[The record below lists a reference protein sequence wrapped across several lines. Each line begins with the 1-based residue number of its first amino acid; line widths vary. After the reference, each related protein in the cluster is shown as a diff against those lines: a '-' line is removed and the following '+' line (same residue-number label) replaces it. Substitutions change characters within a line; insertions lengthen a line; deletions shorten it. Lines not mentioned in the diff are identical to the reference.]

1 MQYTSTRGNET
12 RVDFRTALL
21 SGLADDGGLYVPTAV
36 PTFSQQDIAS
46 WSWLPFDELAW
57 RVMAPFVGDTLDE
70 PTLRAL
76 VSDSYRGFKHRGIA
90 PLQQIG
96 HNEWIL
102 QLFHGPTRS
111 SKDFA
116 AQLQARLIRHFL
128 GPDCERVM
136 LVGASNGDTA
146 VAAIEALRHC
156 PTARLLALYP
166 SAGTPAD
173 RAAVM
178 RSVASESV
186 SCVPVDGSFDDCQ
199 SLVSALLRAWP
210 CPGLI
215 PVSFNSTNWVGVL
228 AQIVF
233 YFHAA
238 LQLGGG
244 IRPVGFSIPTASFA
258 EIYAGFIAQK
268 MGLPINQIIV
278 STNRND
284 ALHRFIHC
292 NRYSRG
298 STSQTLSPV
307 MDFSLF
313 SNLERFVWELYDRD
327 GGATRALME
336 HFEDCGE
343 LSIGNRQWLHARML
357 FDSYAVDDALI
368 REEIVTL
375 FQETGCAVDPHA
387 ATGAFAGRLHRRNIG
402 APIVTLGQFAPEKSA
417 GLLAELGAWHGE
429 VPACGVG
436 SAGSGPLLAP
446 EDLAGVHEILA
457 RLQAGR

>member
-1 MQYTSTRGNET
+1 MQYTTTRGAKAN
-12 RVDFRTALL
+12 VDFRTALL
-21 SGLADDGGLYVPTAV
+21 SGLAEDGGLYVPSSL
-36 PTFSQQDIAS
+36 PLFSPQEIAS

-57 RVMAPFVGDTLDE
+57 RVIAPFVGDTLDE
-70 PTLRAL
+70 PSLRAL
-76 VSDSYRGFKHRGIA
+76 VSDSYRGFRHRALA

-96 HNEWIL
+96 HNEWVL

-128 GPDCERVM
+128 GQECERAV

-166 SAGTPAD
+166 RAGTPAD
-173 RAAVM
+173 RSDILREAGSDSV
-178 RSVASESV
+178 RSVAVE
-186 SCVPVDGSFDDCQ
+186 GSFDDCQ
-199 SLVSALLRAWP
+199 ALVSRLLRQWP
-210 CPGLI
+210 CPELI
-215 PVSFNSTNWVGVL
+215 PISFNSTNWIGVL

-244 IRPVGFSIPTASFA
+244 IRPVGFSIPAASFA

-268 MGLPINQIIV
+268 MGLPINQIII

-298 STSQTLSPV
+298 SARRTLSPA

-313 SNLERFVWELYDRD
+313 SNLERFVWELYEHD
-327 GGATRALME
+327 GAATRTLME
-336 HFEDCGE
+336 HFDDCGE
-343 LSIGNRQWLHARML
+343 LSIGNRQWLQARLL
-357 FDSYAVDDALI
+357 FDSYAVDDALV
-368 REEIVTL
+368 REEIITL
-375 FQETGCAVDPHA
+375 FRETGSAVDPHT
-387 ATGAFAGRLHRRNIG
+387 ATGAYAGRLHRRNIG

-417 GLLAELGAWHGE
+417 ALLAELGAWHGTLPSLAGGE
-429 VPACGVG
+429 V
-436 SAGSGPLLAP
+436 SGPLLARD
-446 EDLAGVHEILA
+446 DLAGLHEVLMQM
-457 RLQAGR
+457 RAGQ

>member
-1 MQYTSTRGNET
+1 MQYTSTRGTET

-21 SGLADDGGLYVPTAV
+21 SGLAEDGGLYVPASLPV
-36 PTFSQQDIAS
+36 FSPQEIAK

-57 RVMAPFVGDTLDE
+57 RVIAPFVGDTLDE

-76 VSDSYRGFKHRGIA
+76 VSDSYRGFQHRAIA

-102 QLFHGPTRS
+102 ELFHGPTRS

-128 GPDCERVM
+128 GQACERVM
-136 LVGASNGDTA
+136 WVGASNGDTA
-146 VAAIEALRHC
+146 VAAIDALRHC

-166 SAGTPAD
+166 SAGTPPD
-173 RAAVM
+173 RAAIM
-178 RSVASESV
+178 NSADSDSV
-186 SCVPVDGSFDDCQ
+186 SCMAVDGSFDDCQ
-199 SLVSALLRAWP
+199 SLASRLLRAWP
-210 CPGLI
+210 CPELMPI
-215 PVSFNSTNWVGVL
+215 SFNSSNWVGVL

-233 YFHAA
+233 YFHAT

-244 IRPVGFSIPTASFA
+244 VRPVGFSIPTASFA

-284 ALHRFIHC
+284 ALHRFIHS
-292 NRYSRG
+292 NRYSR
-298 STSQTLSPV
+298 SATRQTLSPA

-327 GGATRALME
+327 VGATRALME

-343 LSIGNRQWLHARML
+343 LSIGNRQWLQARML

-375 FQETGCAVDPHA
+375 FHETGSAVDPHT

-417 GLLAELGAWHGE
+417 TLLVELGAWHGA
-429 VPACGVG
+429 VPGQPTGNTA
-436 SAGSGPLLAP
+436 AP
-446 EDLAGVHEILA
+446 RLGRDDLAGLHEALIQ
-457 RLQAGR
+457 LQAAR

>member
-1 MQYTSTRGNET
+1 MQYTTTRGSET

-21 SGLADDGGLYVPTAV
+21 SGLAEDGGLFVPASL
-36 PTFSQQDIAS
+36 PQFSPQEIAS

-57 RVMAPFVGDTLDE
+57 RVIAPFVGDTLDE

-76 VSDSYRGFKHRGIA
+76 VSDSYRGFAHRAIA

-96 HNEWIL
+96 HNEWIM

-128 GPDCERVM
+128 GQNCERVM
-136 LVGASNGDTA
+136 WVGASNGDTA
-146 VAAIEALRHC
+146 VAAIDALRHC

-166 SAGTPAD
+166 QAGTPAD

-178 RSVASESV
+178 RGADSGSV
-186 SCVPVDGSFDDCQ
+186 SCVAVNGSFDDCQ
-199 SLVSALLRAWP
+199 SLVTRLLREWP
-210 CPGLI
+210 CPALI
-215 PVSFNSTNWVGVL
+215 PISFNSTNWVGVL

-244 IRPVGFSIPTASFA
+244 TRPVGFSIPTASFA

-292 NRYSRG
+292 NRYSRV
-298 STSQTLSPV
+298 STSRTLSPA

-313 SNLERFVWELYDRD
+313 SNLERFVWELYERD
-327 GGATRALME
+327 GEATRALME
-336 HFEDCGE
+336 HFEACGE
-343 LSIGNRQWLHARML
+343 LSIGNRQWLQARML
-357 FDSYAVDDALI
+357 FDSYAVDDASI
-368 REEIVTL
+368 REEITTL
-375 FQETGCAVDPHA
+375 FQQTGSAVDPHT

-417 GLLAELGAWHGE
+417 PLLAELGAWQGAM
-429 VPACGVG
+429 PAYAV
-436 SAGSGPLLAP
+436 ATPDGPLLA
-446 EDLAGVHEILA
+446 EDDLTGLHGVLTA
-457 RLQAGR
+457 LQAAR

>member
-1 MQYTSTRGNET
+1 MQYTTTRGAET
-12 RVDFRTALL
+12 GVDFRAALL
-21 SGLADDGGLYVPTAV
+21 SGLAADGGLYVPASL
-36 PTFSQQDIAS
+36 PQFSAQEIAS

-57 RVMAPFVGDTLDE
+57 RVIAPFVGDTLDE
-70 PTLRAL
+70 PSLRAL
-76 VSDSYRGFKHRGIA
+76 VSDSYRGFRHRAIA

-96 HNEWIL
+96 HNEWVL

-128 GPDCERVM
+128 GRECERAV

-146 VAAIEALRHC
+146 VAAIDALGHC

-166 SAGTPAD
+166 LAGTPAD
-173 RAAVM
+173 RSAVM
-178 RSVASESV
+178 RNADSDSVR
-186 SCVPVDGSFDDCQ
+186 CVAVEGSFDDCQ
-199 SLVSALLRAWP
+199 SLVSRLLREWP
-210 CPGLI
+210 CPELI
-215 PVSFNSTNWVGVL
+215 PISFNSTNWIGVL

-244 IRPVGFSIPTASFA
+244 IRPVGFSIPAASFA
-258 EIYAGFIAQK
+258 EIYAGYIAQK

-284 ALHRFIHC
+284 ALHRFFHC
-292 NRYSRG
+292 NRYSTG
-298 STSQTLSPV
+298 VASHSLSPA

-313 SNLERFVWELYDRD
+313 ANLERFVWELYERD
-327 GGATRALME
+327 GEATRTLME
-336 HFEDCGE
+336 HFDDCGE
-343 LSIGNRQWLHARML
+343 LSIGNRQWLQARML
-357 FDSYAVDDALI
+357 FDSYAVEDGLI

-375 FQETGCAVDPHA
+375 FRETGSAVDPHT
-387 ATGAFAGRLHRRNIG
+387 ATGAHAGRLHRRNIG

-417 GLLAELGAWHGE
+417 ALLAELGAWHGAL
-429 VPACGVG
+429 PSFVG
-436 SAGSGPLLAP
+436 DVATGPVLARD
-446 EDLAGVHEILA
+446 DLAGLHEVLA
-457 RLQAGR
+457 QMRAGR